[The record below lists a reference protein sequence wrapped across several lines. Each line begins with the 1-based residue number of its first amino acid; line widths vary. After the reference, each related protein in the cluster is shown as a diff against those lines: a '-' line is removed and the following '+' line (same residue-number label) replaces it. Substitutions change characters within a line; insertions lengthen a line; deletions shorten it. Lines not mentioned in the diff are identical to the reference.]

1 MPVYIELIASRYR
14 YSIDNFTFEQ
24 VTLDRAMKSIKHS
37 GYKPVFILPLE
48 AHA

>member
-14 YSIDNFTFEQ
+14 YIIDNLAFEQ
-24 VTLDRAMKSIKHS
+24 VTLDKAMKSIKHA

-48 AHA
+48 TTC